1 MEEEER
7 QYQQAFGVHTGIS
20 EACKE
25 IVKNSEDTENFT
37 NQAFR
42 LLGQYIANN
51 TILENI
57 NLCVC
62 RLTDEKMASLFSEL
76 THSTSLIN
84 LNLSVN
90 SFGIEG
96 VRSMIPFLQTQNS
109 PNLSTLFMGGNN
121 INLECFMVLVS
132 ALNGT
137 SIEKLYFLNCN
148 ITDIS
153 ALETY
158 TLPRLKE
165 LILNGNHVGR
175 DGCRILSNLLQK
187 DRSTLKELYLINTGI
202 NDEGAELLA
211 NSLKQN
217 TTLKKLHLS
226 SNNGITEKGCKAFL
240 KLLLG
245 VSSTIES
252 TYKSNHTLTMQFD
265 WYI

>member
-1 MEEEER
+1 MEEER

-25 IVKNSEDTENFT
+25 IVSLVKDNDDYTYMLECSSEDTENFT
-37 NQAFR
+37 NQAWR

-51 TILENI
+51 TYLENI
-57 NLCVC
+57 NLSMC
-62 RLTDEKMASLFSEL
+62 RLTDEEMTSLFYKL

-96 VRSMIPFLQTQNS
+96 VRSMIPFLQNS
-109 PNLSTLFMGGNN
+109 LTLNLSTLFMGGNN
-121 INLECFMVLVS
+121 INPECFGVLVS

-137 SIEKLYFLNCN
+137 SMEKLYFLNCN

-187 DRSTLKELYLINTGI
+187 DRSTLEELYLINTGI

-211 NSLKQN
+211 ASLKKN

-226 SNNGITEKGCKAFL
+226 SVMTALRRKGARY
-240 KLLLG
+240 
-245 VSSTIES
+245 S
-252 TYKSNHTLTMQFD
+252 
-265 WYI
+265 